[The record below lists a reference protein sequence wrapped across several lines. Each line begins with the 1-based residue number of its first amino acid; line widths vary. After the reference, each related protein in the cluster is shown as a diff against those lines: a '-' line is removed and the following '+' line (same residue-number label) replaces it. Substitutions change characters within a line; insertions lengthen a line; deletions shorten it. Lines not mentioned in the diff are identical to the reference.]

1 MRNCFTVVCVTGFS
15 MLGAAA
21 NPPSRRT
28 DKLVPT
34 VRRKP
39 MPAPE
44 KLRRWVSVLSAG
56 LP

>member
-1 MRNCFTVVCVTGFS
+1 

-44 KLRRWVSVLSAG
+44 KLRRWVSVPSAG